1 MSIGVFRALLPVAC
15 LLWLAGCESSSK
27 IGSLIHPAGSPE
39 ATASASDIT
48 ATTPNAASETATPGP
63 EAANAAA
70 PADVTGA
77 VFAPTARNGAPEPPP
92 LGPWSAAEDAN
103 DELSL
108 GKRHFRE
115 GNYGLAQ
122 LHFRRVVERERVP
135 AQRKAEAWIGLAASY
150 DRLKRFDHADR
161 AYKAAIA
168 IVGLTPE
175 VLNNQGYSYMLRG
188 DYIRARAKFTQALEK
203 DPTNPYIQNNIEL
216 LEGSMRTGGG
226 RKKV

>member
-1 MSIGVFRALLPVAC
+1 MSTGVFRALVTVTC
-15 LLWLAGCESSSK
+15 LVWLAGCESSGK
-27 IGSLIHPAGSPE
+27 IGSLIRPAASPE
-39 ATASASDIT
+39 ATASAADIT
-48 ATTPNAASETATPGP
+48 ATTANAASETAAP

-70 PADVTGA
+70 PSADVTGA
-77 VFAPTARNGAPEPPP
+77 IFAPAPRKAAPEPPP
-92 LGPWSAAEDAN
+92 LGPWSAAEDPN

-115 GNYGLAQ
+115 GNYGLAE
-122 LHFRRVVERERVP
+122 LHFRRLVEREHVP

-150 DRLKRFDHADR
+150 DRLKRFDLADR

-188 DYIRARAKFTQALEK
+188 DYVRARAKFSQALGK

-216 LEGSMRTGGG
+216 LEESIRGGGG

>member
-1 MSIGVFRALLPVAC
+1 MSIGVVRAVVTVTC
-15 LLWLAGCESSSK
+15 LVWLAGCESSST
-27 IGSLIHPAGSPE
+27 IGSLIRPAGSPE
-39 ATASASDIT
+39 ATASAADIT
-48 ATTPNAASETATPGP
+48 AATPTAASATATPAP

-77 VFAPTARNGAPEPPP
+77 LFAPPPRQAAPEPPP

-115 GNYGLAQ
+115 GNWGNAQ
-122 LHFRRVVERERVP
+122 QHFRRVVERENVP

-150 DRLKRFDHADR
+150 DRLKRFDLADR

-188 DYIRARAKFTQALEK
+188 DYIRARAKFAQALEK

-216 LEGSMRTGGG
+216 LEESIRGGGG